1 MNTALAHNWWAVG
14 LRALAAVLFA
24 IGILSSRSTLAALIM
39 MFAAYIAFD
48 GLFAIVSAW
57 RAARGGERWSMFVLE
72 GSINLGAAVAVL
84 AWQAVAAVALVPF
97 AAVWAMLSGGA
108 MLAAASWLA
117 HSHGRWILAFAGG
130 LSIAWGALI
139 AAEGGGG
146 DARAISF
153 WLAGYAIAFGV
164 AMLALS
170 GRLHGQKRAWAAMQ

>member
-1 MNTALAHNWWAVG
+1 MNTSLAHNWWAIG
-14 LRALAAVLFA
+14 LRALAAALFA
-24 IGILSSRSTLAALIM
+24 IGILASRSTLAALIM

-48 GLFAIVSAW
+48 GLFAIISGL
-57 RAARGGERWSMFVLE
+57 RAARRGERWSMFVLE

-130 LSIAWGALI
+130 LSIGWGALI
-139 AAEGGGG
+139 AAEGGG
-146 DARAISF
+146 DARAIGF

>member
-1 MNTALAHNWWAVG
+1 MNNALAHNWWAIG
-14 LRALAAVLFA
+14 LRALTAALFA
-24 IGILSSRSTLAALIM
+24 IGILASRSTLAALIM

-48 GLFAIVSAW
+48 GLFAIISAV
-57 RAARGGERWSMFVLE
+57 RAARRGERWSMFLLE

-108 MLAAASWLA
+108 MLAAASRLA
-117 HSHGRWILAFAGG
+117 RSHGQWILAFAGG

-146 DARAISF
+146 DARGIGL
-153 WLAGYAIAFGV
+153 WLAVYAIVFGG

-170 GRLHGQKRAWAAMQ
+170 GRLHGQKRLSVGMQ